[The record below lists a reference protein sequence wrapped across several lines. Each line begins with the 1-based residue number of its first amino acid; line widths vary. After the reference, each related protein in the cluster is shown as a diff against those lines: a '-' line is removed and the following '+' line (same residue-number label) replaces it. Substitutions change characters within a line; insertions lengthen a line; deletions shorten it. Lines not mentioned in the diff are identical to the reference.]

1 MGKYFQAVRDR
12 INSLSRKRGKGTDL
26 CFSGKSLNLLDEES
40 VWFHHDYQRHTSS
53 LLNTTDQARVVHH
66 FRPLAKGRRSLT
78 ATIGAADNK
87 SRHGATPHFSV
98 SSLKRI
104 VL

>member
-1 MGKYFQAVRDR
+1 MEKYFQAVRDR
-12 INSLSRKRGKGTDL
+12 VNSLSRKRGKGTDL
-26 CFSGKSLNLLDEES
+26 CFGRKSLNLLDEES
-40 VWFHHDYQRHTSS
+40 VWFHHDYQRHASC
-53 LLNTTDQARVVHH
+53 LLDTTDQARVVHH

-87 SRHGATPHFSV
+87 SGHGATPHFSV
-98 SSLKRI
+98 PFLKKM